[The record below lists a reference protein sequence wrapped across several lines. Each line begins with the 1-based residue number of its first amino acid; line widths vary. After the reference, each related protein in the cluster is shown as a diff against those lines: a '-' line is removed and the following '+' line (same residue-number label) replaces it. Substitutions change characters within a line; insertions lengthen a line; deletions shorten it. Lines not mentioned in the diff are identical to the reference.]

1 MAEPVMRLARYLW
14 AGPVTIVGLAT
25 ATLAAYRGGV
35 RIVDGVVE
43 AFGPVLAW
51 TLRRLVPIEGGAA
64 AITLGH
70 VVIACDERVLDET
83 RAHERTHVAQY
94 ERWGV
99 CFLPAYAAA
108 SIWAAVR
115 GGHYYRDNRFEQEA
129 RAGEGSYGVRGGS
142 VAAK

>member
-1 MAEPVMRLARYLW
+1 MAEAMMRLARYLW
-14 AGPVTIVGLAT
+14 AAPVTIVGLAI
-25 ATLAAYRGGV
+25 ACLAAYRGGV

-43 AFGPVLAW
+43 AFGPVLEW
-51 TLRRLVPIEGGAA
+51 SLRRLVPIEGGAA

-70 VVIACDERVLDET
+70 VVVARDERLLEET
-83 RAHERTHVAQY
+83 RDHERVHVAQY

-99 CFLPAYAAA
+99 CLVPAYAAA

-129 RAGEGSYGVRGGS
+129 RAGERG
-142 VAAK
+142 